1 MRSGRAEL
9 EAVTE
14 ALKAGPDVIIA
25 GGGWGTRIWPVR
37 PEGNTTGI
45 RILASE
51 LDGKRQELLMEM
63 LPDARRIGA
72 LADVNTSGPEHLRTL
87 EDDARSRG
95 VELSAYLV
103 DRQFDTTRARVIL
116 QGPQVLWPR
125 GVDVRQRPDA
135 TRIGQHLHQKFL
147 PLTVE
152 LGGQDT
158 YPGRVAFRV
167 SKRLHEVF
175 SDEIVE
181 KVTIG
186 MVRVAL
192 CHIRVPH
199 PPPAMMTSGP
209 AFRASVTA
217 ASVFEKGTSCAPTF
231 KRFTPST

>member
-72 LADVNTSGPEHLRTL
+72 LAEVNTSGPEHLRTL

-125 GVDVRQRPDA
+125 GIDLRQRPDA

-147 PLTVE
+147 PLAVE
-152 LGGQDT
+152 FGGQDS
-158 YPGRVAFRV
+158 YPGRVAFRAHWPYA
-167 SKRLHEVF
+167 RAPPTA
-175 SDEIVE
+175 SDDDVGTGLQGLGDGF
-181 KVTIG
+181 KFGPTTTHWV
-186 MVRVAL
+186 
-192 CHIRVPH
+192 
-199 PPPAMMTSGP
+199 PAM
-209 AFRASVTA
+209 
-217 ASVFEKGTSCAPTF
+217 FEVGIT
-231 KRFTPST
+231 